1 LRSKGG
7 DFVLLLCCRLYTAQ
21 VPKGLKRFYGQRHLH
36 FITFSCYR
44 RLPILGTGR
53 RRTAFLKTLEEVR
66 IRYGFKV
73 VGYVVMPEHVHL
85 LMSEPDRADPSV
97 VMQVLKQRFA
107 RRIRPR
113 KKQDIAV
120 GQGELWPLTQPIDK
134 AVWQRRFYDFNVW
147 SPAKRTEKLRY
158 MHNNT
163 VKRGL
168 ASAPGEWIWSSYR
181 YYAVGEIGIVTVEY
195 Y

>member
-1 LRSKGG
+1 MPHPCAARVGILILVLRR
-7 DFVLLLCCRLYTAQ
+7 RLYTAQ
-21 VPKGLKRFYGQRHLH
+21 VPKGLKRYYGQQHLH

-44 RLPILGTGR
+44 RLPILGTAR

-66 IRYGFKV
+66 ISYGFKV

-85 LMSEPDRADPSV
+85 LLSEPGRADPST

-113 KKQDIAV
+113 KNQNIAA
-120 GQGELWPLTQPIDK
+120 GQGELWPLTRAPEK

-158 MHNNT
+158 MHNNPSN
-163 VKRGL
+163 VV
-168 ASAPGEWIWSSYR
+168 W
-181 YYAVGEIGIVTVEY
+181 
-195 Y
+195 